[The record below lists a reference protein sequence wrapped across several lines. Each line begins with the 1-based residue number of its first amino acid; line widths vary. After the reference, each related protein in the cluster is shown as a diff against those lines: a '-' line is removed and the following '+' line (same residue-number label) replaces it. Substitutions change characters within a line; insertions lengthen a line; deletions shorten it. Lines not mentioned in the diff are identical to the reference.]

1 MRGQVV
7 ANERTDRAPERRSPA
22 AGAVRRVALLGSG
35 YIADW
40 HAGALASVPG
50 VSLVAVCDRVLD
62 RARGL
67 AARHGIPG
75 VHSALDAMLAA
86 ERLDAVHV
94 LLPPDLHH
102 AAARQV
108 LEAGVNVFVEKP
120 LCTTVE
126 DAEDLVRLAAARGL
140 SLGVGH
146 NFLFSEPYQRL
157 RHDLRAGALGPADAV
172 TVTWACELP
181 QARHGPFEAW
191 MLREPGNIAFEIG
204 PHLASMAVD
213 LLGRPDGLRVR
224 AGSPIALPSG
234 KPFYR
239 RWQVD
244 GTCGGAAV
252 ELRISFAPGYIERT
266 VHVRGALASAT
277 VDLDRNTYLL
287 HRHLPLEEDLERHRA
302 IREEARELRRQARG
316 TLRAYVLSKLR
327 LHRRGTPYGAGIARA
342 MDAFYAG
349 VGGTVDPRVGG
360 ALAVEGL
367 RVCEQMA
374 RGAPS
379 APALVPAAAPPA
391 VAPIPGPVRTLVL
404 GATGFIGQELIRQ
417 LTAAGRRVRILARSP
432 EKLSVQLRAAGLEA
446 IRGDMEEPADLE
458 RAMSGIEC
466 VYHLAR
472 SSVKTWPE
480 YQRREIDATRR
491 IAEAALAAGVKRF
504 VYTGT
509 IDSYYAGARAGRITE
524 ATPLDPGI
532 AHRNYYARA
541 KALSEQ
547 ALLELRRSRGLPLVI
562 FRPGI
567 VIGRGTSP
575 MHWGVGMWW
584 SNAVCQIWGEG
595 KNPLPLV
602 LVEDVAA
609 ALVAAHDLPGLEG
622 ESFNLVADPCL
633 TAQEYLDELDRAGGM
648 RIQRQ
653 ARSIARFYLRDL
665 FRWAV
670 KMAVRH
676 PDRRLPSYRDWESRT
691 QKASFDCAKAKER
704 LGWRPVSDRAELVRR
719 GIAEPLRDQL
729 G

>member
-7 ANERTDRAPERRSPA
+7 ANEGSDRAPERPSPA
-22 AGAVRRVALLGSG
+22 AVAARRVALLGSG

-40 HAGALASVPG
+40 HAAALASVPG
-50 VSLVAVCDRVLD
+50 VTLVAVCDRVLD
-62 RARGL
+62 RARSL
-67 AARHGIPG
+67 AAKHAIPG
-75 VHSALDAMLAA
+75 VYGALEAMLAA

-108 LEAGVNVFVEKP
+108 LESGVNVFVEKP
-120 LCTTVE
+120 MCTRVE
-126 DAEDLVRLAAARGL
+126 DAEDLVRLADARGL

-146 NFLFSEPYQRL
+146 NFLFSEPYQQL
-157 RHDLRAGALGPADAV
+157 RNDLRQGVLGPADAV

-181 QARHGPFEAW
+181 QARHGPFDAW
-191 MLREPGNIAFEIG
+191 MLREPGNIAYEIG
-204 PHLASMAVD
+204 PHLASMVLD
-213 LLGRPDGLRVR
+213 LVGPPDGLRVR
-224 AGSPIALPSG
+224 AGSPIALPTG

-239 RWQVD
+239 RWHVD
-244 GTCGGAAV
+244 GISGGAGV
-252 ELRISFAPGYIERT
+252 ELRVSFAPGYTERT
-266 VHVRGALASAT
+266 VHVRGALASAS
-277 VDLDRNTYLL
+277 VDLDRNTYVL

-302 IREEARELRRQARG
+302 IREETRVLRRQARR
-316 TLRAYVLSKLR
+316 TLRAYVLSKLH
-327 LHRRGTPYGAGIARA
+327 LTRRGTPYGAGIARA

-349 VGGTVDPRVGG
+349 LGGTMDPRVSG

-367 RVCEQMA
+367 RVCEQIA

-379 APALVPAAAPPA
+379 GPARVVAAAPPA
-391 VAPIPGPVRTLVL
+391 IAEIPAPARTLVL
-404 GATGFIGQELIRQ
+404 GATGFIGQELVRQ
-417 LTAAGRRVRILARSP
+417 LSAAGRRVRILARSP
-432 EKLSVQLRAAGLEA
+432 EKLPSELRTGWVEA
-446 IRGDMEEPADLE
+446 IRGDMEEAAALE
-458 RAMSGIEC
+458 SALSGIEC

-472 SSVKTWPE
+472 SNVKTWE
-480 YQRREIDATRR
+480 DYQRREIDATRR

-524 ATPLDPGI
+524 ATPLDAGI

-584 SNAVCQIWGEG
+584 SNAICQIWGEG
-595 KNPLPLV
+595 RNPLPLV

-633 TAQEYLDELDRAGGM
+633 TAQEYLDELDRAGGL
-648 RIQRQ
+648 RLQRQ
-653 ARSIARFYLRDL
+653 ARPIARFYLRDL
-665 FRWAV
+665 FRWAIKV
-670 KMAVRH
+670 AVRH
-676 PDRRLPSYRDWESRT
+676 PDRRVPSYRDWESRT
-691 QKASFDCAKAKER
+691 QKATFDCTKAKER

>member
-1 MRGQVV
+1 MSGQ
-7 ANERTDRAPERRSPA
+7 AAAKERSDRAPEGGPSS
-22 AGAVRRVALLGSG
+22 AGALRRVALLGSG

-50 VSLVAVCDRVLD
+50 VQLVAVCDRVLP
-62 RARGL
+62 RARAL
-67 AARHGIPG
+67 AGKFGIPG
-75 VHSALDAMLAA
+75 VYGALDTMLSA

-108 LEAGVNVFVEKP
+108 LEAGVNAFLEKP
-120 LCTTVE
+120 MCTRVE

-157 RHDLRAGALGPADAV
+157 RRDLRDGVLGPADAV

-204 PHLASMAVD
+204 SHLASMILD
-213 LLGRPDGLRVR
+213 LVGRPEGLRVR
-224 AGSPIALPSG
+224 AASPIALPSG

-239 RWQVD
+239 RWRVD
-244 GTCGGAAV
+244 GACGAAAV
-252 ELRISFAPGYIERT
+252 DLLVSFAPGYTERT
-266 VHVRGALASAT
+266 VHVRGSLASGE
-277 VDLDRNTYLL
+277 VDLDRNTYVL

-302 IREEARELRRQARG
+302 IREETRELRRQARR
-316 TLRAYVLSKLR
+316 TLRAYVLSKLH
-327 LHRRGTPYGAGIARA
+327 LARRGTPYGAGIARA

-349 VGGTVDPRVGG
+349 LGGAMDARVGG
-360 ALAVEGL
+360 ELAVQGLRICAEMASAVSAGPALAAM
-367 RVCEQMA
+367 R
-374 RGAPS
+374 
-379 APALVPAAAPPA
+379 PPA
-391 VAPIPGPVRTLVL
+391 VAEVPGPARTLVL
-404 GATGFIGQELIRQ
+404 GATGFIGQELVRQ
-417 LTAAGRRVRILARSP
+417 LAAAGRQVRIVARSP
-432 EKLSVQLRAAGLEA
+432 EKLPAELRTARVETM
-446 IRGDMEEPADLE
+446 RGDLEEPADLE
-458 RAMSGIEC
+458 RAMSGIDC

-472 SSVKTWPE
+472 AQVKTWE
-480 YQRREIDATRR
+480 DYQRREIDVTRR
-491 IAEAALAAGVKRF
+491 IAEAALAAGVRRF

-509 IDSYYAGARAGRITE
+509 IDSYYAGGRAGRITE
-524 ATPLDPGI
+524 TTPLDPEI
-532 AHRNYYARA
+532 SRRNYYARA

-547 ALLELRRSRGLPLVI
+547 ALLELLRSRGLPLVI

-584 SNAVCQIWGEG
+584 SNAICQVWGEG
-595 KNPLPLV
+595 RNPLPLV
-602 LVEDVAA
+602 LVEDVAS

-633 TAQEYLDELDRAGGM
+633 TAQEYLDELDRAGGL

-653 ARSIARFYLRDL
+653 ARPIARFYLRDL
-665 FRWAV
+665 FRWAIKV
-670 KMAVRH
+670 AVRH
-676 PDRRLPSYRDWESRT
+676 PDRRVPSYRDWESRT
-691 QKASFDCAKAKER
+691 QKATFDCTKAKER